1 MSGPELPLFSSK
13 STGAPGVARPSKL
26 PLFGRR
32 FSDKHA
38 PATTQPSITSPL
50 ARVRPS
56 TVVRPFFAAHY
67 RPSTVDTDA
76 QRRRYP
82 ASQPST
88 PVRSVQSENIQDYQP
103 SHCTLRKLMFFF

>member
-1 MSGPELPLFSSK
+1 MSGQELPLFSSK
-13 STGAPGVARPSKL
+13 STGTSGVTRPSKL

-32 FSDKHA
+32 SSDKHQ
-38 PATTQPSITSPL
+38 PSTTSQPSITL

-67 RPSTVDTDA
+67 RPSALNSDA

-88 PVRSVQSENIQDYQP
+88 PVRGGQPETIQEYQQSHRGA
-103 SHCTLRKLMFFF
+103 SKL